1 MKRKV
6 LIIVFTILICLIL
19 FKVFDVYSMIL
30 KIFYPDTYAEYVDEY
45 AEKYNIDREW
55 VFALIKAESNFNE
68 ESVSQSGAIGLMQ
81 LMENT
86 AIEVS
91 NEVRNRRSEFKR
103 Y

>member
-55 VFALIKAESNFNE
+55 VFALIKAESNFKE